1 MSLIDEV
8 KEQQETPLDSLNN
21 ENIMQVRLNKLTN
34 DLVEAENSLSE
45 AYVEIGKLKAEN
57 EHLALVIREMR
68 IEPRNSKFKA
78 LMDKIVD
85 TARKYKLQS
94 PIIRK

>member
-8 KEQQETPLDSLNN
+8 KQQQETPLDSLNN

-85 TARKYKLQS
+85 TARNYKLQS

>member
-8 KEQQETPLDSLNN
+8 KQQQETPLDSLNN

>member
-8 KEQQETPLDSLNN
+8 KQQQETPLDSLNN

-45 AYVEIGKLKAEN
+45 AYVEISKLKAEN

>member
-45 AYVEIGKLKAEN
+45 AYVEISKLKAEN

-85 TARKYKLQS
+85 SARKYKLQS

>member
-8 KEQQETPLDSLNN
+8 KEQQETPLDTLNN
-21 ENIMQVRLNKLTN
+21 DDIMQVRLNKLTN

>member
-8 KEQQETPLDSLNN
+8 KEQQETPLDSLN
-21 ENIMQVRLNKLTN
+21 EESIMQIRLNKLTN

>member
-8 KEQQETPLDSLNN
+8 KEQQETPLDSLN
-21 ENIMQVRLNKLTN
+21 EESIMQIRLNKLTTQ
-34 DLVEAENSLSE
+34 LVDTEHLLNEANTDIAKLEEENS
-45 AYVEIGKLKAEN
+45 
-57 EHLALVIREMR
+57 HLAFVIKEMR
-68 IEPRNSKFKA
+68 IKPSSSNFKA
-78 LMDKIVD
+78 LMGKIVD

>member
-8 KEQQETPLDSLNN
+8 KEQQETPLDSLN
-21 ENIMQVRLNKLTN
+21 EESIMQIRLNKLTN

-45 AYVEIGKLKAEN
+45 AYVEISKLKAEN

>member
-8 KEQQETPLDSLNN
+8 KQQQETPLDSLNN

-34 DLVEAENSLSE
+34 DLVEADNSLSE
-45 AYVEIGKLKAEN
+45 AYVEISKLKAEN

>member
-45 AYVEIGKLKAEN
+45 AYVEISKLKAEN

>member
-8 KEQQETPLDSLNN
+8 KHQQETPLDSLNN
-21 ENIMQVRLNKLTN
+21 EHIMQVRLNKLTN

-68 IEPRNSKFKA
+68 IEPRKSKFKA

>member
-1 MSLIDEV
+1 
-8 KEQQETPLDSLNN
+8 
-21 ENIMQVRLNKLTN
+21 MQVRLNKLTN

>member
-1 MSLIDEV
+1 MALIDEV
-8 KEQQETPLDSLNN
+8 KQQQETPLDSLNN

>member
-8 KEQQETPLDSLNN
+8 KEQQETPLDTLNN
-21 ENIMQVRLNKLTN
+21 DDIMQVRLNKLTN

-85 TARKYKLQS
+85 TARKYKL
-94 PIIRK
+94 

>member
-1 MSLIDEV
+1 MSLIDDV

>member
-8 KEQQETPLDSLNN
+8 KQQQETPLDSLNN

-57 EHLALVIREMR
+57 EHLALVIRDMR

>member
-8 KEQQETPLDSLNN
+8 KEQQETPLDGLNN
-21 ENIMQVRLNKLTN
+21 ENIMQIRLNKLTN

-85 TARKYKLQS
+85 SARKYKLQS

>member
-8 KEQQETPLDSLNN
+8 KQQQETPLDSLNN
-21 ENIMQVRLNKLTN
+21 ENIMQVRLNELTN

>member
-8 KEQQETPLDSLNN
+8 KEQQETPLDTLNN
-21 ENIMQVRLNKLTN
+21 DDIMQVRLNKLTN
-34 DLVEAENSLSE
+34 ELVNAENSLSE
-45 AYVEIGKLKAEN
+45 AYVEISKLKAEN

-68 IEPRNSKFKA
+68 IKPSSSNFKA
-78 LMDKIVD
+78 LMGKIVD

>member
-8 KEQQETPLDSLNN
+8 KQQQETPLDSLNN
-21 ENIMQVRLNKLTN
+21 ENIMQVRLNKVTN